1 MLRML
6 YPQLKERSAN
16 HFHTAV
22 GPQNLIFHIIQAI
35 KDSISPA
42 GSIAGPFPVSL
53 VNPGFLDSVSS
64 KLNSIL
70 SEKVT
75 TV

>member
-16 HFHTAV
+16 HFQTAV

-35 KDSISPA
+35 KEGEPTVSIVKDQVFEILENQSQRSFLVVSFSP
-42 GSIAGPFPVSL
+42 S
-53 VNPGFLDSVSS
+53 
-64 KLNSIL
+64 
-70 SEKVT
+70 
-75 TV
+75 